1 MRNIEKI
8 SILDYGVIDM
18 NAKKYTK
25 TKLMIS
31 VIEAGII
38 FTLILLFVITGL
50 SLYLEKLL
58 SNYFEDQYLLLISF
72 VSVAIVFV
80 SIFIL
85 PLTFYSDYIIE
96 HKYKL
101 SNQTISKYFTES
113 LKEILVTS
121 LIGLPILLMFYY
133 VLNQFQQLWYIP
145 FAIFMFFISVV
156 LGQIFPI
163 FIFPLFYKVTPLE
176 DEELQNRIRNLTI
189 GTKLKIE
196 NVFKFNMSKNTRK
209 ANAAF
214 TGLGKSKRILLGDT
228 FIENYSPDEIETV
241 LAHEFGH
248 FQQKHIV
255 KNILIGTTFS
265 FVSLFLIAQLYNAS
279 IYWLGFVS
287 LTKISALP
295 LLLLWG
301 MVISLIFQP
310 ASNYLSRKYE
320 YEADAYS
327 VKITN
332 KKEVFINALEKL
344 NEQNLGDK
352 EPHPFVEWFFYSHP
366 SIKKRIDAIKNS
378 V

>member
-1 MRNIEKI
+1 
-8 SILDYGVIDM
+8 M

-25 TKLMIS
+25 TKLIIS
-31 VIEAGII
+31 VIEAVTI
-38 FTLILLFVITGL
+38 FILLLLFVITGL
-50 SLYLEKLL
+50 STYLEQLL
-58 SNYFEDQYLLLISF
+58 SNYFKDKYLVLISF
-72 VSVAIVFV
+72 ISITSVCTSIIV
-80 SIFIL
+80 L

-96 HKYKL
+96 HQYKL
-101 SNQTISKYFTES
+101 SNQTISKYFIES
-113 LKEILVTS
+113 LKEILVAS
-121 LIGLPILLMFYY
+121 LIGLPILLIFYY

-196 NVFKFNMSKNTRK
+196 NVFRFNMSKNTRK

-228 FIENYSPDEIETV
+228 LIENYSPDEIETV
-241 LAHEFGH
+241 LAHEIGH
-248 FQQKHIV
+248 FQKKHII
-255 KNILIGTTFS
+255 KNILIGATFS

-279 IYWLGFVS
+279 IYWLGFES
-287 LTKISALP
+287 ITQISALP
-295 LLLLWG
+295 LLLLYG
-301 MVISLIFQP
+301 MVVSLIFQP

-320 YEADAYS
+320 YEADAYA

-366 SIKKRIDAIKNS
+366 SIKKRIDAIKKLNK
-378 V
+378 